1 MPSETLTVFS
11 TVITAI
17 VLYFVVSGFFVGLIR
32 GWKRSLIRFVWLFA
46 CFIICMLLTTS
57 LTPKLMDV
65 DFSFLNITSGDIQLT
80 TIREFVSTIL
90 QAQLNVTAEDLAS
103 SIDFA
108 IAMVSLVLNG
118 VFFVLFFF
126 ILKEVTFVLFKIVN
140 AIFIHDKYKPKK
152 RLFGGLI
159 GLTTGVLV
167 AATIFMPLTGYSYMY
182 EQLAV
187 GSEESQSISPLSE
200 GIEQDNS
207 ISSASE
213 SDDTLKSLV
222 NIYKTNAIISVM
234 DKIGI
239 GDLQFMVF
247 STITTTT
254 YNDTTIVL
262 TDEIVELQTIVNAL
276 KQFEN
281 FDFDAIANG
290 TASAEQLTE
299 ISESFSV
306 MLDSKIVQA
315 GIQSVMPMAK
325 AFIQNKDFG
334 ESEMMKSLKTLLVN
348 TVDRLSYLE
357 GEKIKTSLTTIMDLM
372 IEVLPVMQAEDITA
386 LPFEKIGEKL
396 DAVIADGLVN
406 RSDINAITVT
416 FIDSTFA
423 SIDETSEFYQTAQT
437 IKNSFSSFTGSF
449 KTEFAALTKLVSV
462 KEYLMDN
469 DGVDFDFATEGSKLG
484 KVLDETL
491 ACNSEIITRQLITD
505 FITSF
510 IDSIKIDNNY
520 VSVETIKTRL
530 TKDFSFETELGYI
543 GKAIKLASQTDFSN
557 LINDSSF
564 AEELDEIAPSVLI
577 GDCGLVVISQTF
589 NSYSS
594 SDDNNNITNI
604 IDVIK
609 NNFED
614 IKENNAKVMGKQTG
628 YTYSEII
635 NAFSEMYNALTSSAK
650 IIDKVTESGTFDS
663 TIASEYESVLSSL
676 QNNIIVQPN
685 GSRKVAS
692 YVTSEIKNIVTQ
704 QKENLQAYNLG
715 EIIQPAIDEL
725 TSLENKISLYLS
737 YLETY
742 ENSTQ
747 NEPYADENANYV
759 IKGENGEF
767 SVVSDDGDDCTRINK
782 PFTYLCELFTAAVNK
797 ATSFLP
803 F

>member
-17 VLYFVVSGFFVGLIR
+17 VLYFVVSGFFIGLIR

-80 TIREFVSTIL
+80 TIREFVSAIL

-140 AIFIHDKYKPKK
+140 VIFIHDKYKPKK

-159 GLTTGVLV
+159 GLTTSVLV
-167 AATIFMPLTGYSYMY
+167 AATVFIPLTGYSYMY
-182 EQLAV
+182 EQLAL
-187 GSEESQSISPLSE
+187 GSEESQPISQLSE
-200 GIEQDNS
+200 GIEDDNA

-213 SDDTLKSLV
+213 SDDALKCLV

-276 KQFEN
+276 KKFEN

-299 ISESFSV
+299 ISEAFSV

-325 AFIQNKDFG
+325 VFIQNKDFG
-334 ESEMMKSLKTLLVN
+334 ESEMAKSLKTLLVN

-372 IEVLPVMQAEDITA
+372 IEVLPVMQTEDVTA

-406 RSDINAITVT
+406 RSDINAVAVT
-416 FIDSTFA
+416 FIDSAFT
-423 SIDETSEFYQTAQT
+423 SIDETSKFYQTAQT
-437 IKNSFSSFTGSF
+437 IKNSFNSFTGSF

-462 KEYLMDN
+462 KDYIMDN
-469 DGVDFDFATEGSKLG
+469 DGVDFTTEGAKLG

-491 ACNSEIITRQLITD
+491 ACNSEIITKQLITD

-510 IDSIKIDNNY
+510 IDSINIDNDY

-530 TKDFSFETELGYI
+530 TKDFSFETELSYI

-604 IDVIK
+604 IGVIK

-614 IKENNAKVMGKQTG
+614 IKENSAKVMGKQTG

-663 TIASEYESVLSSL
+663 TIATEYESVLSSL

-692 YVTSEIKNIVTQ
+692 YVTSEIKNIVTE
-704 QKENLQAYNLG
+704 QKKNLQAYDLG

-742 ENSTQ
+742 ENNSQ
-747 NEPYADENANYV
+747 NEPYADENASYV
-759 IKGENGEF
+759 IKGANGEF
-767 SVVSDDGDDCTRINK
+767 SVVADDGDNCMRINK
-782 PFTYLCELFTAAVNK
+782 PFTYLCELFTDAVNK
-797 ATSFLP
+797 ATSLLP